1 MHTRTKRRQK
11 KLGHVLLYPLP
22 EAIASVKQLS
32 FSAGLMDDVNAT
44 RKREGTYDATTV
56 QVAALNQCAQFQTHH
71 MDGKTGTNNPRLF
84 KELFIPTYTH
94 GREAWRECS
103 LQRMLPCYMGCRATS
118 RSLLPTSTPT
128 PRHTLRSLKRPL
140 WATPSTC
147 PHCRSLQSNRLYAI
161 MSVSYPHVWISTG
174 TDM

>member
-22 EAIASVKQLS
+22 EAIAAVKQLA
-32 FSAGLMDDVNAT
+32 FSAGLMDAVTAT
-44 RKREGTYDATTV
+44 RKGEGTYDATTV

-94 GREAWRECS
+94 GREALARV
-103 LQRMLPCYMGCRATS
+103 LTTADAALLHGLPRDLTQLATYFY
-118 RSLLPTSTPT
+118 TYAQA
-128 PRHTLRSLKRPL
+128 HTDLVEN
-140 WATPSTC
+140 AFVG
-147 PHCRSLQSNRLYAI
+147 YALTLAPF
-161 MSVSYPHVWISTG
+161 S
-174 TDM
+174 

>member
-22 EAIASVKQLS
+22 EAIAAVKQLAV
-32 FSAGLMDDVNAT
+32 SAGLRDAVTAT

-94 GREAWRECS
+94 GREALARV
-103 LQRMLPCYMGCRATS
+103 LTTADTALLNGLPRDLTQLATYFYTYAS
-118 RSLLPTSTPT
+118 SHPEIVEAAFVGYAFDLPE
-128 PRHTLRSLKRPL
+128 L
-140 WATPSTC
+140 A
-147 PHCRSLQSNRLYAI
+147 
-161 MSVSYPHVWISTG
+161 
-174 TDM
+174 